1 GSIIHSYIPKGLST
15 HTEHHIPYN
24 LQPPSKIQLWLD
36 AIPEI
41 NEDTT
46 VQELMKLLRGLCIN
60 ILKETIIV
68 KTMPLG
74 MIPLLKVMM
83 IQASHSSEE
92 LENVASED
100 EQEEVAVYKE
110 PTMYDNLLKTLGS
123 TSESIANAYK
133 RRQRAEEGKSDSD
146 EDEEND
152 LESLSVS
159 EEDEDVSENESESD
173 ALDAN
178 DVQGANKKN

>member
-1 GSIIHSYIPKGLST
+1 MAKRNSGIKRGYRRGSRTNEVAKRVMNKRLKRN
-15 HTEHHIPYN
+15 HHN
-24 LQPPSKIQLWLD
+24 QDDAVRDDPSSQ
-36 AIPEI
+36 
-41 NEDTT
+41 
-46 VQELMKLLRGLCIN
+46 
-60 ILKETIIV
+60 
-68 KTMPLG
+68 
-74 MIPLLKVMM
+74 
-83 IQASHSSEE
+83 SHSSEE

-133 RRQRAEEGKSDSD
+133 RRQRAEEGKNDSD

-178 DVQGANKKN
+178 DVQGASLAAMEEH